1 MNYSNRGRL
10 MGLFVGWYKWLR
22 HVSYRWFVMALVLC
36 CAPVVHAGAPS
47 WQATGTAVGGAA
59 AVSPAWPA
67 HAIDDV
73 ALLFVESAGGEQAT
87 LTTAAGFVAVP
98 NSPQATGAGTAGT
111 RMTVFWAR
119 ATSTSMPAP
128 TVGDPGNHVYAQIIT
143 YRNVV
148 RTGNPWDVTGGGVKT
163 SASTSVTVTG
173 VTTTVAD
180 TLVVQAA
187 ARDDDA
193 NGAEFSAQTNT
204 NLAGIAERS
213 DAGTTQGNGGGFS
226 VWDGSMAAAGATG
239 STTATVVSSINAY
252 LTIAL
257 KPDIFDVTEVAS
269 TSTVPINTN
278 FTLTMAVRNPV
289 NGSSQT
295 GVTIT
300 DDLTAAGLTFVSFT
314 PGTGTYTFTGGV
326 VTWAVGNVGAGV
338 TATATLVVSA
348 ATAGSKTN
356 TITSNIGTPVATAV
370 ETVQVYAPLA
380 DWRMDEAAWSG
391 VANEVKDSSG
401 GGYHGT
407 SRIANGSTAVA
418 TTATGSPA
426 YTNGSQ
432 NTCRYGEF
440 DKTSSPARTYSY
452 VELSGLPAL
461 PSSFT
466 FAAWIRS
473 TNSSQSGQRIL
484 VRDDADNGWG
494 FSLGDAGST
503 RIRFFNRNISPS
515 GTVVGDGT
523 NNACGTVFCLDTA
536 AVITNN
542 NWFFVAV
549 AIDTAGKNIAHYVY
563 NNSGTLVS
571 STSSAFSGTWKDGT
585 GTAAIGGETSASSE
599 GRQTSFHFLGN
610 IDEMQIYS
618 GVLSQSDVNV
628 LRTRAR
634 TCGASVDHYE
644 LSLPTASLTCLPSAV
659 TVTAC
664 ADVSSPCT
672 NAVTTINGQTA
683 TLASAGATLGT
694 STVTFNA
701 SGVAT
706 TTVSYPTAVD
716 GTVASVTLSGE
727 QATATNARK
736 CCPNG
741 TSCVLGSSCSTT
753 FNTAGF
759 IVAASAGA
767 GAVTIPAQVAGT
779 GSASYYLRAIKT
791 NATTQACES
800 ALSGAQSV
808 NWAYEC
814 NNPSTCS
821 ASNLMTLNGGTS
833 TTIARNNNASVSS
846 YFPVSMTFDANG
858 NAPFTFNY
866 GDVGQVKLYAT
877 KAASGPQLS
886 SISGSS
892 NAFVVKPGGFTVT
905 AVKQTAS
912 PFLTNPAASNASGSK
927 FVKAG
932 ESFSATVT
940 ATTSGGATT
949 PNYGRETTPEGVLLT
964 HALVAPAGGITGT
977 LSSGTIA
984 GGSLNFTSGVATVTN
999 LSWSEVGI
1007 ISLTPSVAD
1016 ADYLG
1021 AGNTTGTTVQKVGR
1035 FVPDHFDTA
1044 VLKGCVAGNFTY
1056 SGQPFTAQL
1065 TPKNLAGAITQN
1077 YNTACGFS
1085 KAVTLSNA
1093 GSVANVNVGWPPSGP
1108 VTQIMASS
1116 QFINPAS
1123 CGGVLNP
1130 ITGPSG
1136 TQANVTYTLAPATGP
1151 STFTLRGV
1159 DADGVTSSG
1168 ATEGTTTVRSG
1179 RVRLVNAY
1187 GSELLDLPMTL
1198 RAEYWNG
1205 AGWIKNTDDN
1215 CTGDTSAVAANAV
1228 SVALT
1233 QTLASPTCVWDI
1245 GATGRSGSGCSA
1257 VGPTSPTDKQFR
1269 KGAFMVTGP
1278 GTLQKG
1284 DFNLWLKAPT
1294 SAGTVKVDVD
1304 VPPWLEFPWVG
1315 AGNTDPSARA
1325 TFGVFK
1331 SSLIYRREN
1340 Y

>member
-1 MNYSNRGRL
+1 MNYSNMDRWIALFFGRCQSL
-10 MGLFVGWYKWLR
+10 CTLACKWI
-22 HVSYRWFVMALVLC
+22 VLVLMAFGAC
-36 CAPVVHAGAPS
+36 LAHAAAPS
-47 WQATGTAVGGAA
+47 YQAAGTAVSATGV
-59 AVSPAWPA
+59 VSPAWPA

-73 ALLFVESAGGEQAT
+73 ALLFVESAGGEAAT
-87 LTTAAGFVAVP
+87 LSVPAGFVAVA
-98 NSPQATGAGTAGT
+98 NSPTGAGTAGT
-111 RMTVFWAR
+111 RITVFWAR
-119 ATSTSMPAP
+119 ATSTSMAAP
-128 TVGDPGNHVYAQIIT
+128 TVADPGNHVYAQIIT
-143 YRNVV
+143 YRNVFP
-148 RTGNPWDVTGGGVKT
+148 TGNPWDVIGSGIKAA
-163 SASTSVTVTG
+163 ASTALTVTG

-180 TLVVQAA
+180 TLVVQVA

-193 NGAEFSAQTNT
+193 NGAEFSAQTNA
-204 NLAGIAERS
+204 NLVGIAERS
-213 DAGTTQGNGGGFS
+213 DAGTTSGNGGGFS

-239 STTATVVSSINAY
+239 STTVTVVNSINAF

-257 KPDIFDVTEVAS
+257 KPDIFEVTEDAS
-269 TSTVPINTN
+269 TATVPVNTN
-278 FTLTMAVRNPV
+278 FTLTLTARNPV
-289 NGSSQT
+289 NGNNQT

-300 DDLTAAGLTFVSFT
+300 DNLTTAGLTFVSFT
-314 PGTGTYTFTGGV
+314 PSSGTFTFTGGV
-326 VTWAVGNVGAGV
+326 LTWTVGNMAAGV
-338 TATATLVVSA
+338 TATATLTVSA
-348 ATAGSKTN
+348 ATAGAKTN
-356 TITSNIGTPVATAV
+356 TITSNIGTPAATASA
-370 ETVQVYAPLA
+370 TVNVYAPLA
-380 DWRMDEAAWSG
+380 DWRLDETTWTG

-401 GGYHGT
+401 GGYHGR
-407 SRIANGSTAVA
+407 SRIASGATSVA

-426 YTNGSQ
+426 YTSGSQ

-440 DKTSSPARTYSY
+440 DKSTAPARSFSY

-542 NWFFVAV
+542 SWFFVAV
-549 AIDTAGKNIAHYVY
+549 TIDTAGKNIAHYVY
-563 NNSGTLVS
+563 NAAGTLVS
-571 STSSAFSGTWKDGT
+571 STSSAFSGNWVDGT

-599 GRQTSFHFLGN
+599 GRQASFHFQGN

-628 LRTRAR
+628 LRTRTR
-634 TCGASVDHYE
+634 TCGVSVDHYE
-644 LSLPTASLTCLPSAV
+644 LSLPTASLACLPSTV

-664 ADVSSPCT
+664 ADASSPCS

-683 TLASAGATLGT
+683 TLASAGPTLGA
-694 STVTFNA
+694 STITFNA

-706 TTVSYPTAVD
+706 TTLSYPSATD
-716 GTVASVTLSGE
+716 GAAASVILSAE

-741 TSCVLGSSCSTT
+741 TSCAAGNFCSTT

-759 IVAASAGA
+759 IVSGNTGAA
-767 GAVTIPAQVAGT
+767 AVTIPSQVAGT
-779 GSASYYLRAIKT
+779 NSASYYLRAIKT
-791 NATTQACES
+791 NTTTQACES
-800 ALSGAQSV
+800 ALTGAQSV

-814 NNPSTCS
+814 NNPTTCS

-833 TTIARNNNASVSS
+833 TTIARNDNASVAT
-846 YFPVSMTFDANG
+846 YLPVSMTFDANG

-866 GDVGQVKLYAT
+866 SDVGQVRLYAT
-877 KAASGPQLS
+877 KAAGGALLS
-886 SISGSS
+886 SLSGSS
-892 NAFVVKPGGFTVT
+892 TAFVVKPGGFTVT
-905 AVKQTAS
+905 GIKQTAS
-912 PFLTNPAASNASGSK
+912 PFLVNPAATNASGSK

-932 ESFSATVT
+932 ESITATVT
-940 ATTSGGATT
+940 ATTSTGAAT
-949 PNYGRETTPEGVLLT
+949 PNYGRETIPEGVLLT
-964 HALVAPAGGITGT
+964 HALVAPAAGATGT
-977 LSSGTIA
+977 LANGTIA
-984 GGSLNFTSGVATVTN
+984 GGSFSSGVAAVTN

-1016 ADYLG
+1016 GDYLG
-1021 AGNTTGTTVQKVGR
+1021 AGSITGTAVANVGR
-1035 FVPDHFDTA
+1035 FVPDHFDT
-1044 VLKGCVAGNFTY
+1044 VVVQGCVAGNFSY

-1093 GSVANVNVGWPPSGP
+1093 GSATNVNVGWPPPGP
-1108 VTQIMASS
+1108 ATQAMAST
-1116 QFINPAS
+1116 QFNNPAA
-1123 CGGVLNP
+1123 CGDALSP
-1130 ITGPSG
+1130 LAGPSG
-1136 TQANVTYTLAPATGP
+1136 TQANVTYTLASATGP
-1151 STFTLRGV
+1151 ATFTLRGV
-1159 DADGVTSSG
+1159 DTDGVTSNG
-1168 ATEGTTTVRSG
+1168 TAEGTTAVRSG

-1205 AGWIKNTDDN
+1205 TGWIKNTDDS
-1215 CTGDTSAVAANAV
+1215 CTGDTVSLAANAV
-1228 SVALT
+1228 SVTLT
-1233 QTLASPTCVWDI
+1233 QTLSSPTCVLDT
-1245 GATGRSGSGCSA
+1245 GAPGRSGAGCSA

-1269 KGAFMVTGP
+1269 KGAAMVNTSA
-1278 GTLQKG
+1278 TLQKG

-1294 SAGTVKVDVD
+1294 AAGTVKVDVD

-1315 AGNTDPSARA
+1315 VGSTDPSARA

-1331 SSLIYRREN
+1331 SPLIYRREN

>member
-1 MNYSNRGRL
+1 MHYSNLDRL
-10 MGLFVGWYKWLR
+10 MGLLVGR
-22 HVSYRWFVMALVLC
+22 CVMFRNAFSHWVVLALVLC
-36 CAPVVHAGAPS
+36 CAPVVQAAAPS
-47 WQATGTAVGGAA
+47 WQATGAAVEGNA

-73 ALLFVESAGGEQAT
+73 ALLFVESAGGEAAT
-87 LTTAAGFVAVP
+87 LSTAAGFVAVA

-111 RMTVFWAR
+111 RITVFWAR
-119 ATSTSMPAP
+119 ATSASMPAP
-128 TVGDPGNHVYAQIIT
+128 TVADPGNHVYAQIIT

-148 RTGNPWDVTGGGVKT
+148 RTGNPWDVTGGGVEPT
-163 SASTSVTVTG
+163 ANTALTVTS

-180 TLVVQAA
+180 TLVVQAV
-187 ARDDDA
+187 ARDNDA
-193 NGAEFSAQTNT
+193 SGAAFGAKTNS
-204 NLAGIAERS
+204 NLPVINERA
-213 DAGTTQGNGGGFS
+213 DAGTTIGNGGGFG
-226 VWDGSMAAAGATG
+226 VWDGSLAAAGATG
-239 STTATVVSSINAY
+239 NTAVPVVSSINAF

-257 KPDIFDVTEVAS
+257 KPDIFEVTQVAS
-269 TSTVPINTN
+269 TSSVPVNTN
-278 FTLTMAVRNPV
+278 FTLAMTVRNPV
-289 NGSSQT
+289 NGSGQT

-300 DDLTAAGLTFVSFT
+300 DNLTAAGLTFVSFT
-314 PGTGTYTFTGGV
+314 PGSGSYTFTGGV
-326 VTWAVGNVGAGV
+326 LTWAVGNMAAGV
-338 TATATLVVSA
+338 TATATLTVSA
-348 ATAGSKTN
+348 ATAGAKTS
-356 TITSNIGTPVATAV
+356 TITSNIGTPVATAS

-380 DWRMDEAAWSG
+380 DWRMDEAVWNG
-391 VANEVKDSSG
+391 TANEVKDSSG
-401 GGYHGT
+401 GGYHGR
-407 SRIANGSTAVA
+407 SRIANGATAVA
-418 TTATGSPA
+418 NTATGSPA
-426 YTNGSQ
+426 YTSGSQ

-440 DKTSSPARTYSY
+440 DKTTAPARTYSY

-503 RIRFFNRNISPS
+503 RIRFFNRKISPS

-549 AIDTAGKNIAHYVY
+549 AIDTTGKNIAHYVY
-563 NNSGTLVS
+563 NAAGTLVS
-571 STSSAFSGTWKDGT
+571 STSSAFSGTWQDGT
-585 GTAAIGGETSASSE
+585 GTAAIGGETAASTE
-599 GRQTSFHFLGN
+599 GVGAGFHFLGN

-628 LRTRAR
+628 LRTRTR

-664 ADVSSPCT
+664 ADASSPCT

-683 TLASAGATLGT
+683 TLTSAGATLGT
-694 STVTFNA
+694 SAVTFNTG
-701 SGVAT
+701 GVAT
-706 TTVSYPTAVD
+706 TNLSYPLAVD

-727 QATATNARK
+727 QATAANARK

-741 TSCVLGSSCSTT
+741 TSCVVGNACSTT

-759 IVAASAGA
+759 IVSGSAGA
-767 GAVTIPAQVAGT
+767 TAVTIPAQVAGT
-779 GSASYYLRAIKT
+779 SSASYYLRAVKT
-791 NATTQACES
+791 NTTTQACES

-814 NNPSTCS
+814 NNPTTCS
-821 ASNLMTLNGGTS
+821 ASNLMALNGGTS
-833 TTIARNNNASVSS
+833 TTLARNNNASVST
-846 YFPVSMTFDANG
+846 YVPVSMTFDANG
-858 NAPFTFNY
+858 DAPFTFNY
-866 GDVGQVKLYAT
+866 SDVGQVRLYAN
-877 KAASGPQLS
+877 KAASGTLLS
-886 SISGSS
+886 SLSGSS
-892 NAFVVKPGGFTVT
+892 NAFVVKPGGFAVT
-905 AVKQTAS
+905 ALQQTTS
-912 PFLTNPAASNASGSK
+912 PFLVNPAASNASGGK

-964 HALVAPAGGITGT
+964 HALVAPAGGATGA

-984 GGSLNFTSGVATVTN
+984 GGSFSSGVATVTN

-1021 AGNTTGTTVQKVGR
+1021 AGNATGAPVPNVGR

-1044 VLKGCVAGNFTY
+1044 VVKGCAAGNYTY

-1077 YNTACGFS
+1077 YNAACGFS

-1093 GSVANVNVGWPPSGP
+1093 GSAANVNVGWPPPGP
-1108 VTQIMASS
+1108 ATQAMVST
-1116 QFINPAS
+1116 QFNNPAT
-1123 CGGVLNP
+1123 CGGALNP
-1130 ITGPSG
+1130 PTGPSG
-1136 TQANVTYTLAPATGP
+1136 TQANVTYTLASATGP

-1159 DADGVTSSG
+1159 DTDGVTSNG
-1168 ATEGTTTVRSG
+1168 ATEGATAVRSG

-1205 AGWIKNTDDN
+1205 ATWMKNTDDN
-1215 CTGDTSAVAANAV
+1215 CTGDTSTVAANAV
-1228 SVALT
+1228 AVTLT
-1233 QTLASPTCVWDI
+1233 QALASPTCVWDT
-1245 GATGRSGSGCSA
+1245 GTPGRSGAGCSA
-1257 VGPTSPTDKQFR
+1257 AGPTSPVDKQFR
-1269 KGAFMVTGP
+1269 KGASMAAGP
-1278 GTLQKG
+1278 GPLQKG

-1294 SAGTVKVDVD
+1294 SAGTVTVNVD

-1315 AGNTDPSARA
+1315 VGNTDPSARA

-1331 SSLIYRREN
+1331 SPLIYRREN